1 MTSTEGRAAVRE
13 DARLAAVRRYEILD
27 TPTDGT
33 FTNVAWLAATT
44 FGTPIATVSIVDAE
58 RVWFAAT
65 HGLDGVAEVGVDP
78 GLCASVVEQDGPYV
92 VTDAAV
98 DPRTLD
104 HPLVRGELGL
114 RFYAAAPITTVDGH
128 HLGTVNVI
136 DRQPREATDTQVS
149 LLIRLAAL
157 VAEHLDLRLTA
168 LQTVRT
174 EIGLREEAEVRAAAS
189 DVRVAAADVRLARL
203 QAAAAALGDADR
215 PAACQLG
222 RDTRCTAAPELKV
235 ADSWGDSAWG
245 CLDHVEEAI
254 LNARSVFVA
263 DAKLAGLSA
272 YLGNRPIH

>member
-1 MTSTEGRAAVRE
+1 MTSIEDRAA
-13 DARLAAVRRYEILD
+13 ARADAVRRHEILD
-27 TPTDGT
+27 APVDGT
-33 FTNVAWLAATT
+33 FTHIAWLAATT
-44 FGTPIATVSIVDAE
+44 FGTPIATVSIVDTD

-65 HGLDGVAEVGVDP
+65 HGLDGVTEVGVDP
-78 GLCASVVEQDGPYV
+78 GLCASVVTQDEPYV

-98 DPRTLD
+98 DPRTLH

-114 RFYAAAPITTVDGH
+114 RFYAAAPVTTVDGH

-136 DRQPREATDTQVS
+136 DRQPREVTDTQVAV
-149 LLIRLAAL
+149 LVRLAAL

-168 LQTVRT
+168 LRTVRT
-174 EIGLREEAEVRAAAS
+174 EMRLREEAELRAAAS
-189 DVRVAAADVRLARL
+189 DVRVTAANVRVARL
-203 QAAAAALGDADR
+203 QAAAVALGDTDR

-222 RDTRCTAAPELKV
+222 RDTPCPAAAELKV

-245 CLDHVEEAI
+245 CLDHVDEAI

-272 YLGNRPIH
+272 YLGNRPVQ